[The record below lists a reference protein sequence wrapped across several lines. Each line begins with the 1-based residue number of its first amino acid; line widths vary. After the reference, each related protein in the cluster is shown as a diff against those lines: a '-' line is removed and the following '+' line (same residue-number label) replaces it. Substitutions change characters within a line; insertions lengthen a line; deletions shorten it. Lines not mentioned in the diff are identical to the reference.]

1 VEESA
6 AAAESLKDQASR
18 LTEVIKIFRIDSAQ
32 AYSAPAA
39 AAISKPANTFKPAAH
54 KPASLKPASPKPEP
68 SKAAVP
74 AEAPKRALAAPA
86 ATRPAVPA
94 GAEGDWESF

>member
-1 VEESA
+1 
-6 AAAESLKDQASR
+6 

-39 AAISKPANTFKPAAH
+39 LAVVKPTNSFKPVAH
-54 KPASLKPASPKPEP
+54 KPASLKPAAAKPV
-68 SKAAVP
+68 AAKP
-74 AEAPKRALAAPA
+74 AAATMVEAPASAK
-86 ATRPAVPA
+86 RPAPSAAKPAVAA